1 MRYKDVYIMK
11 RNKINR
17 TAKLKFKLILYILM
31 VCIILS
37 LTLNSCSQNQPPNQ
51 SIEEAE
57 PKMLAPGEGEI
68 IGIADD
74 KGYDYDNKRGYEFL
88 EVDIKVN
95 VGERGDYI
103 FHAFLHSKDDKT
115 ISMGNLWVG
124 AGIDHAASVTI
135 KKLTEGVNTVP
146 IYFTGS
152 NIRKMKVNGP
162 YKVNVRMF
170 GTSPN
175 SLDEGD
181 FYTSRYKYRQFSKGD
196 DD

>member
-1 MRYKDVYIMK
+1 MSLKKNEV
-11 RNKINR
+11 NR
-17 TAKLKFKLILYILM
+17 TAKLNLKLILNILM
-31 VCIILS
+31 VCIILP
-37 LTLNSCSQNQPPNQ
+37 LVFNSCSQNQPPKQ

-57 PKMLAPGEGEI
+57 PKVLAPGEGEI
-68 IGIADD
+68 IGIAGD

-95 VGERGDYI
+95 VGEKGDYI

-115 ISMGNLWVG
+115 ISMWNLL
-124 AGIDHAASVTI
+124 IDHDDGATI
-135 KKLTEGVNTVP
+135 KKLTEGINTVP

-170 GTSPN
+170 GTS
-175 SLDEGD
+175 SKALDEGD
-181 FYTSRYKYRQFSKGD
+181 FYTSRYKYRQFSE
-196 DD
+196 